1 MVPVIHLYPT
11 KRRYKRARSV
21 DYGCRRGR
29 ADADH
34 TTRSAIR
41 ERAACCPARKTRA
54 DMCLGG
60 GRRDFV
66 TRGWWDSAS
75 VGYRRPAVGAD
86 HTPKRQVRWRARP
99 GPLENGSNR
108 GHCSR
113 NVIESMILTILSC
126 IRSHMTSYIPERGL
140 RTHRSLAREHR
151 RSGLESAP
159 WPLSRPFQRFHS
171 PPGCVEVECRGR
183 DHGHAHGSRTATQR
197 RATWIRGG

>member
-1 MVPVIHLYPT
+1 MYIYISPGRYETSGRVTEMARAMTRLAGFSEAVGCTRPSIVLESRPLCVGTCGQRCMVPVIHLYPT

-75 VGYRRPAVGAD
+75 VGYRRPAVWSRP
-86 HTPKRQVRWRARP
+86 TRPNRQVRWRARP
-99 GPLENGSNR
+99 GPRLKTVLIVRAAR
-108 GHCSR
+108 G
-113 NVIESMILTILSC
+113 M
-126 IRSHMTSYIPERGL
+126 
-140 RTHRSLAREHR
+140 
-151 RSGLESAP
+151 
-159 WPLSRPFQRFHS
+159 
-171 PPGCVEVECRGR
+171 
-183 DHGHAHGSRTATQR
+183 
-197 RATWIRGG
+197 